1 MLLKVKVEPKAK
13 PSVFQKGCKDSV
25 SRIMRS
31 KLINIVRFSNI
42 LRSANKL
49 VANNSAYS
57 HCLNPSYTFK
67 CPSANFSTGSVLRS
81 QLSESEYHAVADETM
96 DSLTEF
102 FEDLP
107 EVAPCDSDYDAQYN
121 SGVLTVKISDKFGT
135 YVINK
140 QPSNVQIW
148 LSSPVSGPFRY
159 DFIDDTWVYSRTSQT
174 LHELLSEEVSE
185 ALDTP
190 IDFTTCSYGSRKK
203 S

>member
-1 MLLKVKVEPKAK
+1 
-13 PSVFQKGCKDSV
+13 
-25 SRIMRS
+25 MRS
-31 KLINIVRFSNI
+31 KLINIVRLSNR
-42 LRSANKL
+42 LLSANKL
-49 VANNSAYS
+49 VANTSYYS
-57 HCLNPSYTFK
+57 HSSYTAYTFK

-96 DSLTEF
+96 DSLTEM

-107 EVAPCDSDYDAQYN
+107 EVAPCDPEYDAQYS

-159 DFIDDTWVYSRTSQT
+159 DFTDETWVYSRTSQT
-174 LHELLSEEVSE
+174 MHELLSEEVSK

-190 IDFTTCSYGSRKK
+190 VDFTTCSYGSWKK